1 MLKQFALATLS
12 AALLAACASAP
23 AGKTAAPATLRDGAT
38 LDLAILETTDV
49 HSNILSYD
57 YYKQKDDPTLGYER
71 VATLIRQARR
81 EFPNTVLFDSG
92 DTIQGT
98 VLADYQALVK
108 PLGCD
113 SELAIYKAMDAVGY
127 DGGTAGNHEFN
138 YGLPFLAQV
147 TNTAMNVD
155 GVQSRQCAGPAFPL
169 VLSNVY
175 SARDGKPIFKPWTIV
190 SKTVQ
195 ATGADGKPVSTTL
208 RIGIIGFTPPP
219 ILDWDKRNLAGKVT
233 VDGVVEAANRYM
245 PEVLAQKPDLVVA
258 ILHGGLNTAPYT
270 PQMENGGWYLAGV
283 PGIDALLLGHS
294 HTEFP
299 GPRYAGMKDVDA
311 KRGLVRGVPAVMG
324 GFFGKDLGVIRMA
337 LKRDGGRWV
346 VEKDESRS
354 EVRPICPKKN
364 ECVAPDPSIAPI
376 VREAHEA
383 AMAYVNTPIG
393 ATDHAL
399 TSYFADEGNMSALA
413 VVNAAQRD
421 YARDEL
427 ARTHPEWRD
436 MPVLSAA
443 SAFRTGFGGPEDFT
457 DVPKGPMTIRNAA
470 DLYFYPNTLAAVK
483 IDGAGVKAWLEK
495 AATRFNRIDPSK
507 DGEQPLIGKLTGYNF
522 DQMQGGISY
531 VIDLSKPEGERI
543 TNLRYKGK
551 PIKPS
556 QPFIVVTNNYR
567 ASGGGEFPGL
577 TGDNIVL
584 SAPDGNR
591 EVVIHWLEAKKTLTR
606 KDVEK
611 RSWSFAPMKIRGAV
625 TFTSASGKEDVAK
638 ELGLPIRQVRDNGDG
653 TAVYAI
659 DLSAR

>member
-1 MLKQFALATLS
+1 MFKSFALAALS
-12 AALLAACASAP
+12 AALLAACAGAHDAKNAAP
-23 AGKTAAPATLRDGAT
+23 AGVKDGAT
-38 LDLAILETTDV
+38 LNLAILETTDV

-81 EFPNTVLFDSG
+81 EFPNNVLFDSG

-108 PLGCD
+108 PIGCD
-113 SELAIYKAMDAVGY
+113 SELAIYKAMDTVGY

-155 GVQSRQCAGPAFPL
+155 GVNARRCAGPKFPL

-190 SKTVQ
+190 TKTVN
-195 ATGADGKPVSTTL
+195 AIGADGKPVSTTL
-208 RIGIIGFTPPP
+208 KIGIIGFTPPP
-219 ILDWDKRNLAGKVT
+219 IMDWDKRNLAGKVT
-233 VDGVVEAANRYM
+233 VAGVVEAANRYM
-245 PEVLAQKPDLVVA
+245 PELQAQHPDLVVA

-294 HTEFP
+294 HAEFP
-299 GPRYAGMKDVDA
+299 GPRYADMKDVDA
-311 KRGLVRGVPAVMG
+311 KRGIVRGVPAVMG
-324 GFFGKDLGVIRMA
+324 GFFGKDLGVINMT

-346 VEKDESRS
+346 VDKDKSVS
-354 EVRPICPKKN
+354 QVRPICPKKN
-364 ECVAPDPSIAPI
+364 ECVAPDPSIAP
-376 VREAHEA
+376 VVSEAHQA
-383 AMAYVNTPIG
+383 ATTYVNTPIG

-413 VVNAAQRD
+413 VVNAAQMD
-421 YARDEL
+421 YTRDEL
-427 ARTHPEWRD
+427 SRTHPEFKSI
-436 MPVLSAA
+436 PLISSA
-443 SAFRTGFGGPEDFT
+443 SAFRTGFGGPDDFT

-483 IDGAGVKAWLEK
+483 TDGAGVKAWLEK
-495 AATRFNRIDPSK
+495 SATRFNQIDPSK
-507 DGEQPLIGKLTGYNF
+507 DGEQPLIGKMPGYNF
-522 DQMQGGISY
+522 DQMQGGITY
-531 VIDLSKPEGERI
+531 TIDISKPEGERI
-543 TNLRYKGK
+543 VDLRYKGVPVK
-551 PIKPS
+551 GE

-567 ASGGGEFPGL
+567 ASGGGEFPGMD
-577 TGDNIVL
+577 GSDIVL

-591 EVVIHWLEAKKTLTR
+591 EVVIRWVEAKKTLTR
-606 KDVEK
+606 KDVDK
-611 RSWSFAPMKIRGAV
+611 RSWKFAQVNTKGPV
-625 TFTSASGKEDVAK
+625 TFTSASGKQDVAK
-638 ELGLPIRQVRDNGDG
+638 ELGLPIRQLRDNGDG

-659 DLSAR
+659 DLSTR